1 MWPNPQEIAGLA
13 IFTEKIPNGKLL
25 FCAVDD
31 VAETGRKFQKNL
43 IFHQNGNDGDI
54 WYYLGWSV
62 DA

>member
-1 MWPNPQEIAGLA
+1 MLPNPQEIAGLV

-54 WYYLGWSV
+54 
-62 DA
+62 